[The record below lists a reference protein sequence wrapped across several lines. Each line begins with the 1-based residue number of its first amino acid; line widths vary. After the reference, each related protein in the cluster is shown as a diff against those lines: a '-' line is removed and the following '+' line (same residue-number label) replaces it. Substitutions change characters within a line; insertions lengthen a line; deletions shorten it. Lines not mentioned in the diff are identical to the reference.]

1 MSKSYYLSPIPN
13 SLSLSLSLSPHAAQ
27 QPLILGARARNFK
40 WAPGGDPSAFIPARA
55 NLQVSSS
62 LSLLLLLLSLRALP
76 PSVGRP
82 ESERAANT
90 DNG

>member
-1 MSKSYYLSPIPN
+1 MPKSYYLSPIPN
-13 SLSLSLSLSPHAAQ
+13 SLSLVSPHAAQ

-55 NLQVSSS
+55 NLQVSS
-62 LSLLLLLLSLRALP
+62 LSLLLLLLPPCP
-76 PSVGRP
+76 PSLPQSVDP
-82 ESERAANT
+82 SPNERAANT